1 MNVEEENIYLM
12 VNALMKYQIVFIIP
26 LKLNVLNAQKIIK
39 LLMENAFTVI
49 IHTLAQMEKLAIYI
63 DIYAKSMMIME
74 IVLNMWKAILQKKQK
89 IKKQLKI
96 MHYH

>member
-1 MNVEEENIYLM
+1 M

-49 IHTLAQMEKLAIYI
+49 IHTLAQMEKLVIYI

-89 IKKQLKI
+89 IKKRLKI

>member
-49 IHTLAQMEKLAIYI
+49 IHTLAQMEKLVIYI